1 MDKQQ
6 FTCQLANWHLSENK
20 RELPW
25 KNEKDAYKIWLSE
38 IILQQ
43 TRAGMAIKYYDA
55 FVGQYPTIVHLAAAR
70 DEEVFKLWEGLG
82 YYTRCR
88 NLLATARYI
97 ADHLGGT
104 FPNRYNDILALKGVG
119 PYTAAAIASFAFNL
133 PHAVVDGNVFRVLA
147 RCFNIGTPI
156 DSHEGKK
163 IFTLLA
169 NEVLDIKNPA
179 KHNQAI
185 MDFGATICKPVSP
198 LCNAC
203 IMQNSCEAYLLG
215 NVNERPEKA
224 KLKER
229 KDRWFAYFIF
239 SVDDT
244 TLVHQRIQKD
254 IWQDLYEF
262 YLVETEREKLWKEE
276 DVRTYLQHQFSIT
289 DANIRYISPQL
300 SQQLTH
306 QTVHTVFIRIKLFK
320 KPSNLSHYNWFTNQ
334 QIQKLAF
341 PKIINEYLN
350 SESFPATLF

>member
-6 FTCQLANWHLSENK
+6 FTCQLADWHLSENK

-25 KNEKDAYKIWLSE
+25 KEEKDAYKIWLSE

-55 FVGQYPTIVHLAAAR
+55 FIKHYPTIVQLANAR

-97 ADHLGGT
+97 ANHLDGR
-104 FPNRYNDILALKGVG
+104 FPNRYEDILALKGVG
-119 PYTAAAIASFAFNL
+119 PYTAAAIASFAYNL
-133 PHAVVDGNVFRVLA
+133 SYAVVDGNVFRVLS
-147 RCFNIGTPI
+147 RCFNVSVPI
-156 DSHEGKK
+156 DSNEGKK
-163 IFTLLA
+163 MFTLLA
-169 NEVLDIKNPA
+169 NEVLDKKNPA

-185 MDFGATICKPVSP
+185 MDFGATICKPISP
-198 LCNAC
+198 LCNVC
-203 IMQNSCEAYLLG
+203 PMQNQCEAYLQG
-215 NVNERPEKA
+215 TVNERPVKA

-244 TLVHQRIQKD
+244 TLVHQRAQKD
-254 IWQDLYEF
+254 IWQQLHEF
-262 YLVETEREKLWKEE
+262 YLVETGTQKAWKEE
-276 DVRTYLQHQFSIT
+276 DVHAYLKHQFSVT
-289 DANIRYISPQL
+289 DANIKYISPEL

-306 QTVHTVFIRIKLFK
+306 QTVHAVFIKVKMLK
-320 KPSNLSHYNWFTNQ
+320 KPSNLSDYNWVSEQ
-334 QIQKLAF
+334 QMKELAF

-350 SESFPATLF
+350 STSFPATLF